1 MKVIFLDVD
10 GVLNSDEY
18 IDKIKKLNV
27 NTIKSK
33 VSVNKIGLLKQ
44 AVDATGARVVLT
56 SSWRYRRDGTLLKGL
71 LLKYGICADSTP
83 FMDNKRGLEIKKYLL
98 DNPDVE
104 DFVILDDEVFDSF
117 DEELIKHL
125 IKISDKNGRGF
136 GEGLLPKDVDRII
149 ERLGR
154 IKQDKEKQD
163 EFER

>member
-44 AVDATGARVVLT
+44 AVDATGAMVVLT

-83 FMDNKRGLEIKKYLL
+83 FIDNKRGLEIKKYLL
-98 DNPDVE
+98 DNPDLE

>member
-18 IDKIKKLNV
+18 IDKIKKVNV
-27 NTIKSK
+27 NTIKRK
-33 VSVNKIGLLKQ
+33 VSVNKISLLKK

-56 SSWRYRRDGTLLKGL
+56 SSWRYRRDGNLLKSL
-71 LLKYGICADSTP
+71 LSKYGIHADSTP
-83 FMDNKRGLEIKKYLL
+83 FFDNKRGLEIKKYLSN
-98 DNPDVE
+98 NPLIDRY
-104 DFVILDDEVFDSF
+104 VILDDEIFESY

-125 IKISDKNGRGF
+125 IKISDKNGLGF

-149 ERLGR
+149 DRLGR
-154 IKQDKEKQD
+154 VKPDKTMEE

>member
-56 SSWRYRRDGTLLKGL
+56 TSWRYRRDGTLLKNL

-83 FMDNKRGLEIKKYLL
+83 FLDNNRGIEIKSYLSN
-98 DNPDVE
+98 NPNVDRY
-104 DFVILDDEVFDSF
+104 VILDDEIFDSY

-125 IKISDKNGRGF
+125 IKISDKNGQGF
-136 GEGLLPKDVDRII
+136 GEGFLSKDIDRII
-149 ERLGR
+149 GRLGR

>member
-18 IDKIKKLNV
+18 IDKIRKLNV
-27 NTIKSK
+27 NTIKRK
-33 VSVNKIGLLKQ
+33 VSVNKIALLKE

-56 SSWRYRRDGTLLKGL
+56 TSWRNKRDGTLLKNL
-71 LLKYGICADSTP
+71 LLKYGIYADATP
-83 FMDNKRGLEIKKYLL
+83 FIDNNRGIEIKSYLSN
-98 DNPDVE
+98 NPNVDRY
-104 DFVILDDEVFDSF
+104 VILDDEIFDSY

-125 IKISDKNGRGF
+125 IKISDKNGQGF
-136 GEGLLPKDVDRII
+136 GEGLLQKDVDRII

-154 IKQDKEKQD
+154 IKTEKEKQD

>member
-83 FMDNKRGLEIKKYLL
+83 FMDNKRGLEIKKYLS

-136 GEGLLPKDVDRII
+136 GEGLLPKDIDRII
-149 ERLGR
+149 GRLGR
-154 IKQDKEKQD
+154 IKQDEY
-163 EFER
+163 ER

>member
-1 MKVIFLDVD
+1 MKVIFLDID

-27 NTIKSK
+27 NTIKRK
-33 VSVNKIGLLKQ
+33 VSVNKISLLKK

-154 IKQDKEKQD
+154 IKRDKEKQD
-163 EFER
+163 EFDR

>member
-18 IDKIKKLNV
+18 IDKINKLNV
-27 NTIKSK
+27 NTIKRK

-56 SSWRYRRDGTLLKGL
+56 TSWRYRRDGFLLKSL
-71 LLKYGICADSTP
+71 LSKYGILADSTP
-83 FMDNKRGLEIKKYLL
+83 FLDNKRGLEINKYLL
-98 DNPDVE
+98 DNPSVDRY
-104 DFVILDDEVFDSF
+104 VILDDEIFDSY

-125 IKISDKNGRGF
+125 IKISDKNGLGF

-154 IKQDKEKQD
+154 IKQFSDKKD
-163 EFER
+163 EYER